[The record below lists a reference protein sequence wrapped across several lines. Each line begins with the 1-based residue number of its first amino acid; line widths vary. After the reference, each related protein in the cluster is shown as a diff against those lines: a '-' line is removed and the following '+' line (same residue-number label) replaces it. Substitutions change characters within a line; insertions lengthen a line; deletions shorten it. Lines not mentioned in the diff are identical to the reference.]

1 MRKDNQIEKGDI
13 KAFLGPGSQFEGKL
27 LFHEI
32 VRLDG
37 EFKGEIISNDT
48 LIVGDGA
55 RVEAEITVGTLILSG
70 SFKGN
75 IKAAVK
81 VDLRAPARVE
91 GNIVTPALVVEEG
104 VVLNSTLNMAAS
116 DSAESAEK
124 AAS

>member
-1 MRKDNQIEKGDI
+1 MRKDNRIEKGDI

-55 RVEAEITVGTLILSG
+55 KVEAEISVGTLILSG
-70 SFKGN
+70 TFKGN

-81 VDLRAPARVE
+81 VDLRTPARIE
-91 GNIVTPALVVEEG
+91 GNIITPALVVEEG
-104 VVLNSTLNMAAS
+104 VIMNGTFNMAVS
-116 DSAESAEK
+116 GSQEEVQN
-124 AAS
+124 

>member
-13 KAFLGPGSQFEGKL
+13 KAFLGSGSQFEGKL

-55 RVEAEITVGTLILSG
+55 KIEAEINVGTLILSG

-75 IKAAVK
+75 IKASGK

-91 GNIVTPALVVEEG
+91 GNIITPVLIVEEG
-104 VVLNSTLNMAAS
+104 VIMNSTLNM
-116 DSAESAEK
+116 SADRSQEAK
-124 AAS
+124 AV

>member
-55 RVEAEITVGTLILSG
+55 RVEAEISVGTLILSG

-116 DSAESAEK
+116 ESVNSDEK

>member
-1 MRKDNQIEKGDI
+1 MRKDSQIEKGDI
-13 KAFLGPGSQFEGKL
+13 KAFLGLGSQFEGKL

-55 RVEAEITVGTLILSG
+55 KIEAEITVGTLILSG
-70 SFKGN
+70 TFKGN
-75 IKAAVK
+75 IKASVK

-91 GNIVTPALVVEEG
+91 GNIVTPVLIVEEG
-104 VVLNSTLNMAAS
+104 VVMNSTLNMAAS
-116 DSAESAEK
+116 GSGEADEK
-124 AAS
+124 AAV

>member
-13 KAFLGPGSQFEGKL
+13 KAFLGSGCQFVGKL

-55 RVEAEITVGTLILSG
+55 KIEAEINVGTLILSG

-75 IKAAVK
+75 IKASGK

-91 GNIVTPALVVEEG
+91 GNIITPVLIVEEG
-104 VVLNSTLNMAAS
+104 VIMNSTLNM
-116 DSAESAEK
+116 SADRTQEAK
-124 AAS
+124 AV

>member
-37 EFKGEIISNDT
+37 EFKGEISSKDT

-55 RVEAEITVGTLILSG
+55 RVEGSINVGTLILSG
-70 SFKGN
+70 TFTGD
-75 IKAAVK
+75 ITATVK
-81 VDLRAPARVE
+81 VDLRAPARVD
-91 GNIVTPALVVEEG
+91 GKIITPALIVAEG
-104 VVLNSTLNMAAS
+104 VIVNSTLDMSTAGGG
-116 DSAESAEK
+116 DQ
-124 AAS
+124 

>member
-48 LIVGDGA
+48 LIIGDGA
-55 RVEAEITVGTLILSG
+55 KVEAEITVGTLILSG
-70 SFKGN
+70 TFKGN
-75 IKAAVK
+75 IKASVK

-104 VVLNSTLNMAAS
+104 VVMNSTLNMVVS
-116 DSAESAEK
+116 GSVDSSEK
-124 AAS
+124 AAV

>member
-1 MRKDNQIEKGDI
+1 MRKDSQIEKGDI
-13 KAFLGPGSQFEGKL
+13 KAFLGLGSQFEGKL

-55 RVEAEITVGTLILSG
+55 KIEAEITVGTLILSG
-70 SFKGN
+70 TFKGN
-75 IKAAVK
+75 IKASVK

-91 GNIVTPALVVEEG
+91 GNIVTPALIVEEG
-104 VVLNSTLNMAAS
+104 VVMNSTLNMAAS
-116 DSAESAEK
+116 GSGEADEK
-124 AAS
+124 AAV

>member
-37 EFKGEIISNDT
+37 EFKGEIVSKDT

-55 RVEAEITVGTLILSG
+55 KVEAEINVGSLVLSG
-70 SFKGN
+70 TFKGN
-75 IKAAVK
+75 IKASGK

-91 GNIVTPALVVEEG
+91 GNISTPILIVQEG
-104 VVLNSTLNMAAS
+104 VIMNSTLNMSPDKGLDATN
-116 DSAESAEK
+116 K
-124 AAS
+124 